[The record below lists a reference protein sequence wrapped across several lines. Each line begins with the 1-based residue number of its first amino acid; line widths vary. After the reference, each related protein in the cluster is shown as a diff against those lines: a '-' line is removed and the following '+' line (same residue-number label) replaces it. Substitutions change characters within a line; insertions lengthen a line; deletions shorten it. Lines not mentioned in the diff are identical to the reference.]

1 MAEKAQVLLVI
12 HGRVQGVFFRFETQK
27 MAKKLGLTGW
37 VKNNDLGTVEC
48 LAEGDKINLE
58 KLAEWCKS
66 GPDSALVEKVE
77 IKWLPYV
84 GGFEGFEIK

>member
-1 MAEKAQVLLVI
+1 MADFAQVLLVI

-48 LAEGDKINLE
+48 LAEGDKLKLE
-58 KLAEWCKS
+58 QLIDWCKKGS
-66 GPDSALVEKVE
+66 DSALVEKVE
-77 IKWLPYV
+77 IKWLPFV
-84 GGFEGFEIK
+84 GEFSGFEIK